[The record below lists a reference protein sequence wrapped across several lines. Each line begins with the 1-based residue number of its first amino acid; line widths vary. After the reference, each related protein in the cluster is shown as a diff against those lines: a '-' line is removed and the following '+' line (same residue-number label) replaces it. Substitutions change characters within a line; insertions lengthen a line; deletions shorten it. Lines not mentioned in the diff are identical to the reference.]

1 MKNLPKE
8 ERKIVLQD
16 FLNKE
21 HIKSVIIENNLINKT
36 DPTKG
41 GGTNGKLI
49 QAAVCNN
56 PHNFVYGPGAK
67 KKDERGIHRGRDPGD
82 KTDMELLEKQR
93 EEYKKN
99 ESIQTSVQRS
109 QLKKQSEEYNESI
122 QRDTAVWLQNYG

>member
-1 MKNLPKE
+1 M
-8 ERKIVLQD
+8 
-16 FLNKE
+16 
-21 HIKSVIIENNLINKT
+21 
-36 DPTKG
+36 
-41 GGTNGKLI
+41 
-49 QAAVCNN
+49 CNN

-99 ESIQTSVQRS
+99 KSIQTSVQRS

-122 QRDTAVWLQNYG
+122 QRDTPVFLQNFGELPATVPVHFVQHTGDTNKDKTNGKYYSK